1 LSVDTFPTDP
11 ADGTDL
17 RSRRA
22 GSQRPTGFGSGRT
35 RTANLGRRVDAVRS
49 ASNIAVCTDKAAEAV
64 DGLKVGRRVGTTVN
78 PSFEVFEFLLF
89 GVVGTTLL
97 SCLTSGVTAPVVAP
111 GDVDV
116 GCILVV
122 QETGLDVGDRLLRQ
136 LIVDYAAV
144 KMILRQV
151 PHGRLGA
158 ARLDSLA
165 IVGLAVRSDAIVG
178 TTSVKYILPG
188 RGTT

>member
-1 LSVDTFPTDP
+1 MSVDTFPTDP

-64 DGLKVGRRVGTTVN
+64 DGLEVGRRVGTTVD

-97 SCLTSGVTAPVVAP
+97 SCLTSGVTTPVVAP

-144 KMILRQV
+144 KMILR
-151 PHGRLGA
+151 
-158 ARLDSLA
+158 
-165 IVGLAVRSDAIVG
+165 
-178 TTSVKYILPG
+178 
-188 RGTT
+188 